1 VIEQIA
7 NNTAEL
13 ITSPD
18 GVYAIVGGLVL
29 LALYN
34 WVRFRKRIK
43 PCVKDMEAASDV
55 FVQIKP
61 DEGEEELDREEL
73 FAFYYTE
80 FDQKFQ
86 KVEIL
91 RHPWSEFTE
100 TLISDDSAGK
110 IQNTHSVSSYFTRDS
125 LLGNRI
131 DLRYYSTFPNILS
144 GLCILGTFIGL
155 VAGIYLAKESLLSI
169 NPMETKLA
177 LQSLLAGASLSFL
190 TSIAGLSA
198 SLLFSWR
205 EKASIHQFDKLRRG
219 WIAEL
224 DKRLDRVTVESINQ
238 RVYAESQK
246 QTKALESFGEPLA
259 FELTKFADL
268 FADKMS
274 TAITNNVTAPMSD
287 SLSGIQSSV
296 DKLIETQGNS
306 NEKLLKEITEQMTQS
321 ITGTASKEVDS
332 FVSATNFMTSN
343 LEQTM
348 DKVTTQLEEASN
360 SFSKSVQGLSQST
373 GSIQQLVR
381 ESSELT
387 EQQREIIK
395 EALTAQEG
403 MANTVE
409 SISEIANV
417 INQAAD
423 KGARSS
429 SEIAESTAAIHSA
442 IEALDGSNSR
452 VQQIWSEYEKRFDG
466 VDQSLSNVFKEID
479 QATQS
484 YSLNIRNFVVEL
496 ENQTSAIT
504 RDLAGAIS
512 DLSSAIDDQNT

>member
-1 VIEQIA
+1 
-7 NNTAEL
+7 
-13 ITSPD
+13 
-18 GVYAIVGGLVL
+18 
-29 LALYN
+29 
-34 WVRFRKRIK
+34 
-43 PCVKDMEAASDV
+43 
-55 FVQIKP
+55 
-61 DEGEEELDREEL
+61 
-73 FAFYYTE
+73 
-80 FDQKFQ
+80 
-86 KVEIL
+86 
-91 RHPWSEFTE
+91 
-100 TLISDDSAGK
+100 
-110 IQNTHSVSSYFTRDS
+110 
-125 LLGNRI
+125 
-131 DLRYYSTFPNILS
+131 
-144 GLCILGTFIGL
+144 
-155 VAGIYLAKESLLSI
+155 
-169 NPMETKLA
+169 
-177 LQSLLAGASLSFL
+177 
-190 TSIAGLSA
+190 
-198 SLLFSWR
+198 
-205 EKASIHQFDKLRRG
+205 
-219 WIAEL
+219 
-224 DKRLDRVTVESINQ
+224 
-238 RVYAESQK
+238 
-246 QTKALESFGEPLA
+246 
-259 FELTKFADL
+259 
-268 FADKMS
+268 MS